1 MGYNEQYST
10 SKVQRKKHNKS
21 RANMNLKKRKLKA
34 RSDAMVE

>member
-21 RANMNLKKRKLKA
+21 RANMNFKKKE
-34 RSDAMVE
+34 S